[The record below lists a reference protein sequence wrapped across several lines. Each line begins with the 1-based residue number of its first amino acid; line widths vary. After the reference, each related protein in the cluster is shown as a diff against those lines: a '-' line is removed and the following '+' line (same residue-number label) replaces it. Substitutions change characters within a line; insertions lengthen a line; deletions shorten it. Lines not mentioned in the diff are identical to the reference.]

1 MLTNKDNLLNPANPH
16 AGLVYSICVVKFNI
30 KYEPQPLNGE
40 GLNLNLNLNHEIIFS
55 ENKLWKSIY
64 KLLLHS
70 NYQNTCLIFNLL
82 KHLQFFHLIYL
93 MKYLKKNLKKIIR

>member
-40 GLNLNLNLNHEIIFS
+40 GLNLNLIIK
-55 ENKLWKSIY
+55 EM
-64 KLLLHS
+64 
-70 NYQNTCLIFNLL
+70 L
-82 KHLQFFHLIYL
+82 KESQYG
-93 MKYLKKNLKKIIR
+93 

>member
-40 GLNLNLNLNHEIIFS
+40 GLNLNLNLI
-55 ENKLWKSIY
+55 
-64 KLLLHS
+64 LLLNS
-70 NYQNTCLIFNLL
+70 NNFCVDQI
-82 KHLQFFHLIYL
+82 
-93 MKYLKKNLKKIIR
+93 KNYE

>member
-40 GLNLNLNLNHEIIFS
+40 GLNLNLNL
-55 ENKLWKSIY
+55 KKS
-64 KLLLHS
+64 
-70 NYQNTCLIFNLL
+70 
-82 KHLQFFHLIYL
+82 
-93 MKYLKKNLKKIIR
+93 KKSSRR

>member
-40 GLNLNLNLNHEIIFS
+40 GLNLNLNLNL
-55 ENKLWKSIY
+55 KL
-64 KLLLHS
+64 
-70 NYQNTCLIFNLL
+70 
-82 KHLQFFHLIYL
+82 
-93 MKYLKKNLKKIIR
+93 KIME